1 MTPNPY
7 RNAYDQATLEL
18 NEIMDQ
24 FDRLCQRRD
33 KLENLIVAFRPLFE
47 PNTQAPAADQR
58 LAEQSTNSPAQNPE
72 WEQAP
77 SQEPQ
82 PEMAYSYAEVPSP
95 LPSIDETGGD
105 PFQSRARS
113 GYRFRGVGQEHRPI
127 QRA

>member
-33 KLENLIVAFRPLFE
+33 KLENLIMAFRPLFE
-47 PNTQAPAADQR
+47 PRGQAPGAN
-58 LAEQSTNSPAQNPE
+58 EVSSQSAHSPAQNSE
-72 WEQAP
+72 WEQSP

-113 GYRFRGVGQEHRPI
+113 GYRFRGIGQEHRGN
-127 QRA
+127 QRTA